1 MLLENNQLLTW
12 EEAVQFLQKQPY
24 QQELV
29 KACYYDIPLQNAAN
43 RYWLSA
49 EWQAIQEFAPPL
61 LGTAL
66 DIGAGNGIASYALA
80 RDGWDVQALEPN
92 SSNLVGAGAIVQLA
106 EVSELPI
113 QVAQEIGEQLP
124 FPDASFDLIFARQV
138 LHHAQDL
145 QKLCQEICRVLKPG
159 GKFIAVRDHVI
170 SSKKDLPKFLETHPL
185 HKLYG
190 GENAFLSKEYISALQ
205 QAGLRVNQVLKSF
218 DSVINYAP
226 LTRDDMKEKLKKHI
240 NSLSGGEI
248 LGGLVINA
256 ATFSFILKLL
266 STFDNR
272 PGRMFSFI
280 CSKPY
285 A

>member
-12 EEAVQFLQKQPY
+12 EEAVQYLQKQPH

-49 EWQAIQEFAPPL
+49 EWQALQEFIPSL
-61 LGTAL
+61 IGKAL
-66 DIGAGNGIASYALA
+66 DIGAGNGITSYALA
-80 RDGWDVQALEPN
+80 RDGWHVQALEPN
-92 SSNLVGAGAIVQLA
+92 PSNLVGAGAITQLA
-106 EVSELPI
+106 EVAELPI
-113 QVAQEIGEQLP
+113 QVVQEIGEQLP
-124 FPDASFDLIFARQV
+124 FLDASFELVFARQV

-159 GKFIAVRDHVI
+159 GTFIAIRDHVI
-170 SSKKDLPKFLETHPL
+170 SSKNDLPKFLETHPL

-190 GENAFLSKEYISALQ
+190 GENAFLSREYISALQ

-226 LTRDDMKEKLKKHI
+226 LTRDDMEEKLRKHI
-240 NSLSGGEI
+240 NDLPGGES
-248 LGGLVINA
+248 LGGFFINA
-256 ATFSFILKLL
+256 ATFPFILKFL
-266 STFDNR
+266 SIFDNR

-280 CSKPY
+280 CSKP
-285 A
+285 